1 MESDNKLFLLDAY
14 ALIYRAYYA
23 FIKNPRINSKGF
35 NTSAI
40 LGFVNTLEE
49 VLKKE
54 NPTHIGVAF
63 DPSGPTFRHEA
74 DANYKATRK
83 GMPEELAQQMPV
95 MKQVLAA
102 MSVPCYELAGY
113 EADDLI
119 GTISR
124 KCQAAGWD
132 CVIVTGDKD
141 SLQLIT
147 DRTKVKLVS
156 TRMGQTTT
164 KDMTPETFREQY
176 GFDPIHMIDLKALM
190 GDTSDNIP
198 GVPGVGE
205 KTAMALVQEYGAID
219 EIYRLL
225 PDLHAKPAAIRKLN
239 TNIVS
244 LQQIVEALQGNDY
257 VTGVVPVVENG
268 ETVGYTISFSK
279 SGPVTIYHGKKGENG
294 QNGTTPVIGVEQ
306 DTDGLYYWTLDGE
319 WLTDDEGS
327 KILAQGMAGK
337 SAYELAVE
345 KGYRG
350 TLDEWLASLNGSNG
364 DDGKSAYELAVENGY
379 QGTEEEWLASLKGSA
394 GDQGDDGVTPKLE
407 VRDDGYWYISY
418 DNGQTWNK
426 LGPATGDPGED
437 GDSMFSDID
446 VSDPDYLVLT
456 LAETGASI
464 KLPYYKDKFDLLF
477 VSGSDRVKEMS
488 VYCGPGATAEVEYEL
503 TNPLNVQVAIEC
515 ISHSGYEVAVDK
527 SAKKITVSAPDDPAA
542 ITDPESE
549 ILVFASDDERT
560 VMRKLVVKQ
569 VKYID
574 YRATRQLDWEKS
586 SVNPRF
592 WGEDCKFLD
601 EQSTYDSA
609 TGEGRWAYTGTVIY
623 ITDAAFSGEAGLQE
637 IVIPASVVEVGRNL
651 WNETGGG
658 GAFQNCTA
666 LTSVVFEGDNLSKIN
681 LNTFNGCSALSSIEL
696 PESLEKIEYNAF
708 DDCSA
713 LKSIVIPDKVTYI
726 GEGAFNYCTGLQEA
740 YIGDGVTEIAAK
752 AFAECTALKT
762 VVIGKSI
769 QRIGDQAFNTRSS
782 WDQMTLE
789 KITVLFDDIAS
800 GSFPVLESGSRGV
813 FPKPGGWDLVS
824 YKIYVPKGTKA
835 EYQKNWSDYSSLIV
849 EMQ

>member
-1 MESDNKLFLLDAY
+1 M
-14 ALIYRAYYA
+14 
-23 FIKNPRINSKGF
+23 
-35 NTSAI
+35 I
-40 LGFVNTLEE
+40 LGLLSLVSCTEYDEVAMWNKNEDMGSRLAALEE
-49 VLKKE
+49 LC
-54 NPTHIGVAF
+54 
-63 DPSGPTFRHEA
+63 S
-74 DANYKATRK
+74 
-83 GMPEELAQQMPV
+83 Q
-95 MKQVLAA
+95 
-102 MSVPCYELAGY
+102 
-113 EADDLI
+113 
-119 GTISR
+119 
-124 KCQAAGWD
+124 
-132 CVIVTGDKD
+132 
-141 SLQLIT
+141 
-147 DRTKVKLVS
+147 
-156 TRMGQTTT
+156 
-164 KDMTPETFREQY
+164 
-176 GFDPIHMIDLKALM
+176 
-190 GDTSDNIP
+190 
-198 GVPGVGE
+198 
-205 KTAMALVQEYGAID
+205 
-219 EIYRLL
+219 
-225 PDLHAKPAAIRKLN
+225 LN

-574 YRATRQLDWEKS
+574 YKATRQLDWEKS

-789 KITVLFDDIAS
+789 KITVLFDDVAS

>member
-1 MESDNKLFLLDAY
+1 M
-14 ALIYRAYYA
+14 
-23 FIKNPRINSKGF
+23 
-35 NTSAI
+35 I
-40 LGFVNTLEE
+40 LGLLSLVSCTEYDEVAMWNKNEDMGSRLAALEE
-49 VLKKE
+49 LC
-54 NPTHIGVAF
+54 
-63 DPSGPTFRHEA
+63 S
-74 DANYKATRK
+74 
-83 GMPEELAQQMPV
+83 Q
-95 MKQVLAA
+95 
-102 MSVPCYELAGY
+102 
-113 EADDLI
+113 
-119 GTISR
+119 
-124 KCQAAGWD
+124 
-132 CVIVTGDKD
+132 
-141 SLQLIT
+141 
-147 DRTKVKLVS
+147 
-156 TRMGQTTT
+156 
-164 KDMTPETFREQY
+164 
-176 GFDPIHMIDLKALM
+176 
-190 GDTSDNIP
+190 
-198 GVPGVGE
+198 
-205 KTAMALVQEYGAID
+205 
-219 EIYRLL
+219 
-225 PDLHAKPAAIRKLN
+225 LN

-574 YRATRQLDWEKS
+574 YKATRQLDWEKS

-726 GEGAFNYCTGLQEA
+726 GEGAFNYCT
-740 YIGDGVTEIAAK
+740 
-752 AFAECTALKT
+752 F
-762 VVIGKSI
+762 S
-769 QRIGDQAFNTRSS
+769 
-782 WDQMTLE
+782 
-789 KITVLFDDIAS
+789 
-800 GSFPVLESGSRGV
+800 
-813 FPKPGGWDLVS
+813 
-824 YKIYVPKGTKA
+824 
-835 EYQKNWSDYSSLIV
+835 
-849 EMQ
+849 

>member
-1 MESDNKLFLLDAY
+1 M
-14 ALIYRAYYA
+14 
-23 FIKNPRINSKGF
+23 
-35 NTSAI
+35 I
-40 LGFVNTLEE
+40 LGLLSLVSCTEYDEVAMWNKNEDMGSRLAALEE
-49 VLKKE
+49 LC
-54 NPTHIGVAF
+54 
-63 DPSGPTFRHEA
+63 S
-74 DANYKATRK
+74 
-83 GMPEELAQQMPV
+83 Q
-95 MKQVLAA
+95 
-102 MSVPCYELAGY
+102 
-113 EADDLI
+113 
-119 GTISR
+119 
-124 KCQAAGWD
+124 
-132 CVIVTGDKD
+132 
-141 SLQLIT
+141 
-147 DRTKVKLVS
+147 
-156 TRMGQTTT
+156 
-164 KDMTPETFREQY
+164 
-176 GFDPIHMIDLKALM
+176 
-190 GDTSDNIP
+190 
-198 GVPGVGE
+198 
-205 KTAMALVQEYGAID
+205 
-219 EIYRLL
+219 
-225 PDLHAKPAAIRKLN
+225 LN

-574 YRATRQLDWEKS
+574 YKATRQLDWEKS

-835 EYQKNWSDYSSLIV
+835 EYQKNWSDYIV
-849 EMQ
+849 R

>member
-1 MESDNKLFLLDAY
+1 M
-14 ALIYRAYYA
+14 
-23 FIKNPRINSKGF
+23 
-35 NTSAI
+35 I
-40 LGFVNTLEE
+40 LGLLSLVSCTEYDEVAMWNKNEDMGSRLAALEE
-49 VLKKE
+49 L
-54 NPTHIGVAF
+54 
-63 DPSGPTFRHEA
+63 
-74 DANYKATRK
+74 
-83 GMPEELAQQMPV
+83 
-95 MKQVLAA
+95 
-102 MSVPCYELAGY
+102 C
-113 EADDLI
+113 
-119 GTISR
+119 SR
-124 KCQAAGWD
+124 
-132 CVIVTGDKD
+132 
-141 SLQLIT
+141 
-147 DRTKVKLVS
+147 
-156 TRMGQTTT
+156 
-164 KDMTPETFREQY
+164 
-176 GFDPIHMIDLKALM
+176 
-190 GDTSDNIP
+190 
-198 GVPGVGE
+198 
-205 KTAMALVQEYGAID
+205 
-219 EIYRLL
+219 
-225 PDLHAKPAAIRKLN
+225 LN

-345 KGYRG
+345 K
-350 TLDEWLASLNGSNG
+350 
-364 DDGKSAYELAVENGY
+364 GY

>member
-1 MESDNKLFLLDAY
+1 M
-14 ALIYRAYYA
+14 
-23 FIKNPRINSKGF
+23 
-35 NTSAI
+35 I
-40 LGFVNTLEE
+40 LGLLSLVSCTEYDEVAMWNKNEDMGSRLAALEE
-49 VLKKE
+49 LC
-54 NPTHIGVAF
+54 
-63 DPSGPTFRHEA
+63 S
-74 DANYKATRK
+74 
-83 GMPEELAQQMPV
+83 Q
-95 MKQVLAA
+95 
-102 MSVPCYELAGY
+102 
-113 EADDLI
+113 
-119 GTISR
+119 
-124 KCQAAGWD
+124 
-132 CVIVTGDKD
+132 
-141 SLQLIT
+141 
-147 DRTKVKLVS
+147 
-156 TRMGQTTT
+156 
-164 KDMTPETFREQY
+164 
-176 GFDPIHMIDLKALM
+176 
-190 GDTSDNIP
+190 
-198 GVPGVGE
+198 
-205 KTAMALVQEYGAID
+205 
-219 EIYRLL
+219 
-225 PDLHAKPAAIRKLN
+225 LN

-574 YRATRQLDWEKS
+574 YKATRQLDWEKS

-666 LTSVVFEGDNLSKIN
+666 LTSGVFEGDNLSKIN

>member
-1 MESDNKLFLLDAY
+1 M
-14 ALIYRAYYA
+14 
-23 FIKNPRINSKGF
+23 
-35 NTSAI
+35 I
-40 LGFVNTLEE
+40 LGLLSLVSCTEYDEVAMWNKNEDMGSRLAALEE
-49 VLKKE
+49 LC
-54 NPTHIGVAF
+54 
-63 DPSGPTFRHEA
+63 S
-74 DANYKATRK
+74 
-83 GMPEELAQQMPV
+83 Q
-95 MKQVLAA
+95 
-102 MSVPCYELAGY
+102 
-113 EADDLI
+113 
-119 GTISR
+119 
-124 KCQAAGWD
+124 
-132 CVIVTGDKD
+132 
-141 SLQLIT
+141 
-147 DRTKVKLVS
+147 
-156 TRMGQTTT
+156 
-164 KDMTPETFREQY
+164 
-176 GFDPIHMIDLKALM
+176 
-190 GDTSDNIP
+190 
-198 GVPGVGE
+198 
-205 KTAMALVQEYGAID
+205 
-219 EIYRLL
+219 
-225 PDLHAKPAAIRKLN
+225 LN

-813 FPKPGGWDLVS
+813 FPKPGGWDPVS

>member
-1 MESDNKLFLLDAY
+1 M
-14 ALIYRAYYA
+14 
-23 FIKNPRINSKGF
+23 
-35 NTSAI
+35 I
-40 LGFVNTLEE
+40 LGLLSLVSCTEYDEVAMWNKNEDMGSRLAALEE
-49 VLKKE
+49 L
-54 NPTHIGVAF
+54 
-63 DPSGPTFRHEA
+63 
-74 DANYKATRK
+74 
-83 GMPEELAQQMPV
+83 
-95 MKQVLAA
+95 
-102 MSVPCYELAGY
+102 C
-113 EADDLI
+113 
-119 GTISR
+119 SR
-124 KCQAAGWD
+124 
-132 CVIVTGDKD
+132 
-141 SLQLIT
+141 
-147 DRTKVKLVS
+147 
-156 TRMGQTTT
+156 
-164 KDMTPETFREQY
+164 
-176 GFDPIHMIDLKALM
+176 
-190 GDTSDNIP
+190 
-198 GVPGVGE
+198 
-205 KTAMALVQEYGAID
+205 
-219 EIYRLL
+219 
-225 PDLHAKPAAIRKLN
+225 LN

-560 VMRKLVVKQ
+560 VMRKLVVKP
-569 VKYID
+569 VKYIV
-574 YRATRQLDWEKS
+574 YKATRQLDWKKS
-586 SVNPRF
+586 FGDPRF
-592 WGEDCKFLD
+592 WGGDCKFLD

-813 FPKPGGWDLVS
+813 FPKPGGWDPVS
-824 YKIYVPKGTKA
+824 YKIYVPKGTKT

>member
-1 MESDNKLFLLDAY
+1 MRK
-14 ALIYRAYYA
+14 I
-23 FIKNPRINSKGF
+23 I
-35 NTSAI
+35 TCMI
-40 LGFVNTLEE
+40 LGLLSLVSCTEYDEVAMWNKNEDMGSRLAALEE
-49 VLKKE
+49 LC
-54 NPTHIGVAF
+54 
-63 DPSGPTFRHEA
+63 S
-74 DANYKATRK
+74 
-83 GMPEELAQQMPV
+83 Q
-95 MKQVLAA
+95 
-102 MSVPCYELAGY
+102 
-113 EADDLI
+113 
-119 GTISR
+119 
-124 KCQAAGWD
+124 
-132 CVIVTGDKD
+132 
-141 SLQLIT
+141 
-147 DRTKVKLVS
+147 
-156 TRMGQTTT
+156 
-164 KDMTPETFREQY
+164 
-176 GFDPIHMIDLKALM
+176 
-190 GDTSDNIP
+190 
-198 GVPGVGE
+198 
-205 KTAMALVQEYGAID
+205 
-219 EIYRLL
+219 
-225 PDLHAKPAAIRKLN
+225 LN

-574 YRATRQLDWEKS
+574 YKATRQLDWEKS

-824 YKIYVPKGTKA
+824 YKIG
-835 EYQKNWSDYSSLIV
+835 IV
-849 EMQ
+849 I

>member
-1 MESDNKLFLLDAY
+1 M
-14 ALIYRAYYA
+14 
-23 FIKNPRINSKGF
+23 
-35 NTSAI
+35 I
-40 LGFVNTLEE
+40 LGLLSLVSCTEYDEVAMWNKNEDMGSRLAALEE
-49 VLKKE
+49 L
-54 NPTHIGVAF
+54 
-63 DPSGPTFRHEA
+63 
-74 DANYKATRK
+74 
-83 GMPEELAQQMPV
+83 
-95 MKQVLAA
+95 
-102 MSVPCYELAGY
+102 C
-113 EADDLI
+113 
-119 GTISR
+119 SR
-124 KCQAAGWD
+124 
-132 CVIVTGDKD
+132 
-141 SLQLIT
+141 
-147 DRTKVKLVS
+147 
-156 TRMGQTTT
+156 
-164 KDMTPETFREQY
+164 
-176 GFDPIHMIDLKALM
+176 
-190 GDTSDNIP
+190 
-198 GVPGVGE
+198 
-205 KTAMALVQEYGAID
+205 
-219 EIYRLL
+219 
-225 PDLHAKPAAIRKLN
+225 LN

-257 VTGVVPVVENG
+257 VTGVVENG

-350 TLDEWLASLNGSNG
+350 TLDEWLASLNGSNGDDGKSAYELAVENGYRGTEEEWLASLKGNTGNDGKSAYELAVEKGYQGTEEEWLASLNGSNGNDG

>member
-1 MESDNKLFLLDAY
+1 M
-14 ALIYRAYYA
+14 
-23 FIKNPRINSKGF
+23 
-35 NTSAI
+35 I
-40 LGFVNTLEE
+40 LGLLSLVSCTEYDEVAMWNKNEDMGSRLAALEE
-49 VLKKE
+49 LC
-54 NPTHIGVAF
+54 
-63 DPSGPTFRHEA
+63 S
-74 DANYKATRK
+74 
-83 GMPEELAQQMPV
+83 Q
-95 MKQVLAA
+95 
-102 MSVPCYELAGY
+102 
-113 EADDLI
+113 
-119 GTISR
+119 
-124 KCQAAGWD
+124 
-132 CVIVTGDKD
+132 
-141 SLQLIT
+141 
-147 DRTKVKLVS
+147 
-156 TRMGQTTT
+156 
-164 KDMTPETFREQY
+164 
-176 GFDPIHMIDLKALM
+176 
-190 GDTSDNIP
+190 
-198 GVPGVGE
+198 
-205 KTAMALVQEYGAID
+205 
-219 EIYRLL
+219 
-225 PDLHAKPAAIRKLN
+225 LN

-574 YRATRQLDWEKS
+574 YKATRQLDWEKS

-726 GEGAFNYCTGLQEA
+726 GEGAFRQCTGLQEA

>member
-1 MESDNKLFLLDAY
+1 M
-14 ALIYRAYYA
+14 
-23 FIKNPRINSKGF
+23 
-35 NTSAI
+35 I
-40 LGFVNTLEE
+40 LGLLSLVSCTEYDEVAMWNKNEDMGSRLAALEE
-49 VLKKE
+49 LC
-54 NPTHIGVAF
+54 
-63 DPSGPTFRHEA
+63 S
-74 DANYKATRK
+74 
-83 GMPEELAQQMPV
+83 Q
-95 MKQVLAA
+95 
-102 MSVPCYELAGY
+102 
-113 EADDLI
+113 
-119 GTISR
+119 
-124 KCQAAGWD
+124 
-132 CVIVTGDKD
+132 
-141 SLQLIT
+141 
-147 DRTKVKLVS
+147 
-156 TRMGQTTT
+156 
-164 KDMTPETFREQY
+164 
-176 GFDPIHMIDLKALM
+176 
-190 GDTSDNIP
+190 
-198 GVPGVGE
+198 
-205 KTAMALVQEYGAID
+205 
-219 EIYRLL
+219 
-225 PDLHAKPAAIRKLN
+225 LN

-726 GEGAFNYCTGLQEA
+726 GEGAFLHCTGLQEA

>member
-1 MESDNKLFLLDAY
+1 M
-14 ALIYRAYYA
+14 
-23 FIKNPRINSKGF
+23 
-35 NTSAI
+35 I
-40 LGFVNTLEE
+40 LGLLSLVSCTEYDEVAMWNKNEDMGSRLAALEE
-49 VLKKE
+49 LC
-54 NPTHIGVAF
+54 
-63 DPSGPTFRHEA
+63 S
-74 DANYKATRK
+74 
-83 GMPEELAQQMPV
+83 Q
-95 MKQVLAA
+95 
-102 MSVPCYELAGY
+102 
-113 EADDLI
+113 
-119 GTISR
+119 
-124 KCQAAGWD
+124 
-132 CVIVTGDKD
+132 
-141 SLQLIT
+141 
-147 DRTKVKLVS
+147 
-156 TRMGQTTT
+156 
-164 KDMTPETFREQY
+164 
-176 GFDPIHMIDLKALM
+176 
-190 GDTSDNIP
+190 
-198 GVPGVGE
+198 
-205 KTAMALVQEYGAID
+205 
-219 EIYRLL
+219 
-225 PDLHAKPAAIRKLN
+225 LN

-456 LAETGASI
+456 LAETGTSI

-549 ILVFASDDERT
+549 ILVFASDNERT

-574 YRATRQLDWEKS
+574 YKATRQLDWEKS
-586 SVNPRF
+586 SVDPRF

-713 LKSIVIPDKVTYI
+713 LKSILIPDKVTYI

-813 FPKPGGWDLVS
+813 FPKPGGWDPVS
-824 YKIYVPKGTKA
+824 YKIYVPKGTKT

>member
-1 MESDNKLFLLDAY
+1 M
-14 ALIYRAYYA
+14 
-23 FIKNPRINSKGF
+23 
-35 NTSAI
+35 I
-40 LGFVNTLEE
+40 LGLLSLVSCTEYDEVAMWNKNEDMGSRLAALEE
-49 VLKKE
+49 L
-54 NPTHIGVAF
+54 
-63 DPSGPTFRHEA
+63 
-74 DANYKATRK
+74 
-83 GMPEELAQQMPV
+83 
-95 MKQVLAA
+95 
-102 MSVPCYELAGY
+102 C
-113 EADDLI
+113 
-119 GTISR
+119 SR
-124 KCQAAGWD
+124 
-132 CVIVTGDKD
+132 
-141 SLQLIT
+141 
-147 DRTKVKLVS
+147 
-156 TRMGQTTT
+156 
-164 KDMTPETFREQY
+164 
-176 GFDPIHMIDLKALM
+176 
-190 GDTSDNIP
+190 
-198 GVPGVGE
+198 
-205 KTAMALVQEYGAID
+205 
-219 EIYRLL
+219 
-225 PDLHAKPAAIRKLN
+225 LN

-574 YRATRQLDWEKS
+574 YKATRQLDWEKS

-800 GSFPVLESGSRGV
+800 GSFPVLESG
-813 FPKPGGWDLVS
+813 
-824 YKIYVPKGTKA
+824 
-835 EYQKNWSDYSSLIV
+835 
-849 EMQ
+849 

>member
-1 MESDNKLFLLDAY
+1 M
-14 ALIYRAYYA
+14 
-23 FIKNPRINSKGF
+23 
-35 NTSAI
+35 I
-40 LGFVNTLEE
+40 LGLLSLVSCTEYDEVAMWNKNEDMGSRLAALEE
-49 VLKKE
+49 L
-54 NPTHIGVAF
+54 
-63 DPSGPTFRHEA
+63 
-74 DANYKATRK
+74 
-83 GMPEELAQQMPV
+83 
-95 MKQVLAA
+95 
-102 MSVPCYELAGY
+102 C
-113 EADDLI
+113 
-119 GTISR
+119 SR
-124 KCQAAGWD
+124 
-132 CVIVTGDKD
+132 
-141 SLQLIT
+141 
-147 DRTKVKLVS
+147 
-156 TRMGQTTT
+156 
-164 KDMTPETFREQY
+164 
-176 GFDPIHMIDLKALM
+176 
-190 GDTSDNIP
+190 
-198 GVPGVGE
+198 
-205 KTAMALVQEYGAID
+205 
-219 EIYRLL
+219 
-225 PDLHAKPAAIRKLN
+225 LN

-708 DDCSA
+708 DDCNA

>member
-1 MESDNKLFLLDAY
+1 MRK
-14 ALIYRAYYA
+14 I
-23 FIKNPRINSKGF
+23 I
-35 NTSAI
+35 TCMI
-40 LGFVNTLEE
+40 LGLLSLVSCTEYDEVAMWNKNEDMGSRLAALEE
-49 VLKKE
+49 LC
-54 NPTHIGVAF
+54 
-63 DPSGPTFRHEA
+63 S
-74 DANYKATRK
+74 
-83 GMPEELAQQMPV
+83 Q
-95 MKQVLAA
+95 
-102 MSVPCYELAGY
+102 
-113 EADDLI
+113 
-119 GTISR
+119 
-124 KCQAAGWD
+124 
-132 CVIVTGDKD
+132 
-141 SLQLIT
+141 
-147 DRTKVKLVS
+147 
-156 TRMGQTTT
+156 
-164 KDMTPETFREQY
+164 
-176 GFDPIHMIDLKALM
+176 
-190 GDTSDNIP
+190 
-198 GVPGVGE
+198 
-205 KTAMALVQEYGAID
+205 
-219 EIYRLL
+219 
-225 PDLHAKPAAIRKLN
+225 LN

-574 YRATRQLDWEKS
+574 YKATRQLDWEKS

-726 GEGAFNYCTGLQEA
+726 GEGAFNY
-740 YIGDGVTEIAAK
+740 YNID
-752 AFAECTALKT
+752 
-762 VVIGKSI
+762 
-769 QRIGDQAFNTRSS
+769 SS
-782 WDQMTLE
+782 RYPEED
-789 KITVLFDDIAS
+789 KH
-800 GSFPVLESGSRGV
+800 
-813 FPKPGGWDLVS
+813 
-824 YKIYVPKGTKA
+824 
-835 EYQKNWSDYSSLIV
+835 
-849 EMQ
+849 

>member
-1 MESDNKLFLLDAY
+1 M
-14 ALIYRAYYA
+14 
-23 FIKNPRINSKGF
+23 
-35 NTSAI
+35 I
-40 LGFVNTLEE
+40 LGLLSLVSCTEYDEVAMWNKNEDMGSRLAALEE
-49 VLKKE
+49 LC
-54 NPTHIGVAF
+54 
-63 DPSGPTFRHEA
+63 S
-74 DANYKATRK
+74 
-83 GMPEELAQQMPV
+83 Q
-95 MKQVLAA
+95 
-102 MSVPCYELAGY
+102 
-113 EADDLI
+113 
-119 GTISR
+119 
-124 KCQAAGWD
+124 
-132 CVIVTGDKD
+132 
-141 SLQLIT
+141 
-147 DRTKVKLVS
+147 
-156 TRMGQTTT
+156 
-164 KDMTPETFREQY
+164 
-176 GFDPIHMIDLKALM
+176 
-190 GDTSDNIP
+190 
-198 GVPGVGE
+198 
-205 KTAMALVQEYGAID
+205 
-219 EIYRLL
+219 
-225 PDLHAKPAAIRKLN
+225 LN

-574 YRATRQLDWEKS
+574 YKATRQLDWEKS

-752 AFAECTALKT
+752 AFAECTSLKT

>member
-1 MESDNKLFLLDAY
+1 MRK
-14 ALIYRAYYA
+14 I
-23 FIKNPRINSKGF
+23 I
-35 NTSAI
+35 TCMI
-40 LGFVNTLEE
+40 LGLLSLVSCTEYDEVAMWNKNEDMGSRLAALEE
-49 VLKKE
+49 LC
-54 NPTHIGVAF
+54 
-63 DPSGPTFRHEA
+63 S
-74 DANYKATRK
+74 
-83 GMPEELAQQMPV
+83 Q
-95 MKQVLAA
+95 
-102 MSVPCYELAGY
+102 
-113 EADDLI
+113 
-119 GTISR
+119 
-124 KCQAAGWD
+124 
-132 CVIVTGDKD
+132 
-141 SLQLIT
+141 
-147 DRTKVKLVS
+147 
-156 TRMGQTTT
+156 
-164 KDMTPETFREQY
+164 
-176 GFDPIHMIDLKALM
+176 
-190 GDTSDNIP
+190 
-198 GVPGVGE
+198 
-205 KTAMALVQEYGAID
+205 
-219 EIYRLL
+219 
-225 PDLHAKPAAIRKLN
+225 LN

-574 YRATRQLDWEKS
+574 YKATRQLDWEKS

-824 YKIYVPKGTKA
+824 YKILCTERDESRISEELVG
-835 EYQKNWSDYSSLIV
+835 L
-849 EMQ
+849 

>member
-1 MESDNKLFLLDAY
+1 M
-14 ALIYRAYYA
+14 
-23 FIKNPRINSKGF
+23 
-35 NTSAI
+35 I
-40 LGFVNTLEE
+40 LGLLSLVSCTEYDEVAMWNKNEDMGSRLAALEE
-49 VLKKE
+49 LC
-54 NPTHIGVAF
+54 
-63 DPSGPTFRHEA
+63 S
-74 DANYKATRK
+74 
-83 GMPEELAQQMPV
+83 Q
-95 MKQVLAA
+95 
-102 MSVPCYELAGY
+102 
-113 EADDLI
+113 
-119 GTISR
+119 
-124 KCQAAGWD
+124 
-132 CVIVTGDKD
+132 
-141 SLQLIT
+141 
-147 DRTKVKLVS
+147 
-156 TRMGQTTT
+156 
-164 KDMTPETFREQY
+164 
-176 GFDPIHMIDLKALM
+176 
-190 GDTSDNIP
+190 
-198 GVPGVGE
+198 
-205 KTAMALVQEYGAID
+205 
-219 EIYRLL
+219 
-225 PDLHAKPAAIRKLN
+225 LN

-464 KLPYYKDKFDLLF
+464 KLPYYKDKLDLLF

-574 YRATRQLDWEKS
+574 YKATRQLDWEKS

>member
-1 MESDNKLFLLDAY
+1 M
-14 ALIYRAYYA
+14 
-23 FIKNPRINSKGF
+23 
-35 NTSAI
+35 I
-40 LGFVNTLEE
+40 LGLLSLVSCTEYDEVAMWNKNEDMGSRLAALEE
-49 VLKKE
+49 LC
-54 NPTHIGVAF
+54 
-63 DPSGPTFRHEA
+63 S
-74 DANYKATRK
+74 
-83 GMPEELAQQMPV
+83 Q
-95 MKQVLAA
+95 
-102 MSVPCYELAGY
+102 
-113 EADDLI
+113 
-119 GTISR
+119 
-124 KCQAAGWD
+124 
-132 CVIVTGDKD
+132 
-141 SLQLIT
+141 
-147 DRTKVKLVS
+147 
-156 TRMGQTTT
+156 
-164 KDMTPETFREQY
+164 
-176 GFDPIHMIDLKALM
+176 
-190 GDTSDNIP
+190 
-198 GVPGVGE
+198 
-205 KTAMALVQEYGAID
+205 
-219 EIYRLL
+219 
-225 PDLHAKPAAIRKLN
+225 LN

-488 VYCGPGATAEVEYEL
+488 VYCGPGATAEAEYEL

>member
-1 MESDNKLFLLDAY
+1 M
-14 ALIYRAYYA
+14 
-23 FIKNPRINSKGF
+23 
-35 NTSAI
+35 I
-40 LGFVNTLEE
+40 LGLLSLVSCTEYDEVAMWNKNEDMGSRLAALEE
-49 VLKKE
+49 LC
-54 NPTHIGVAF
+54 
-63 DPSGPTFRHEA
+63 S
-74 DANYKATRK
+74 
-83 GMPEELAQQMPV
+83 Q
-95 MKQVLAA
+95 
-102 MSVPCYELAGY
+102 
-113 EADDLI
+113 
-119 GTISR
+119 
-124 KCQAAGWD
+124 
-132 CVIVTGDKD
+132 
-141 SLQLIT
+141 
-147 DRTKVKLVS
+147 
-156 TRMGQTTT
+156 
-164 KDMTPETFREQY
+164 
-176 GFDPIHMIDLKALM
+176 
-190 GDTSDNIP
+190 
-198 GVPGVGE
+198 
-205 KTAMALVQEYGAID
+205 
-219 EIYRLL
+219 
-225 PDLHAKPAAIRKLN
+225 LN

-574 YRATRQLDWEKS
+574 YKATRQLDWEKS

-726 GEGAFNYCTGLQEA
+726 GEGAFYDCTGLQEA

>member
-1 MESDNKLFLLDAY
+1 M
-14 ALIYRAYYA
+14 
-23 FIKNPRINSKGF
+23 
-35 NTSAI
+35 I
-40 LGFVNTLEE
+40 LGLLSLVSCTEYDEVAMWNKNEDMGSRLAALEE
-49 VLKKE
+49 L
-54 NPTHIGVAF
+54 
-63 DPSGPTFRHEA
+63 
-74 DANYKATRK
+74 
-83 GMPEELAQQMPV
+83 
-95 MKQVLAA
+95 
-102 MSVPCYELAGY
+102 C
-113 EADDLI
+113 
-119 GTISR
+119 SR
-124 KCQAAGWD
+124 
-132 CVIVTGDKD
+132 
-141 SLQLIT
+141 
-147 DRTKVKLVS
+147 
-156 TRMGQTTT
+156 
-164 KDMTPETFREQY
+164 
-176 GFDPIHMIDLKALM
+176 
-190 GDTSDNIP
+190 
-198 GVPGVGE
+198 
-205 KTAMALVQEYGAID
+205 
-219 EIYRLL
+219 
-225 PDLHAKPAAIRKLN
+225 LN

-623 ITDAAFSGEAGLQE
+623 ITDAAFSGEAWLQE

>member
-1 MESDNKLFLLDAY
+1 MRK
-14 ALIYRAYYA
+14 I
-23 FIKNPRINSKGF
+23 I
-35 NTSAI
+35 TCMI
-40 LGFVNTLEE
+40 LGLLSLVSCTEYDEVAMWNKNEDMGSRLAALEE
-49 VLKKE
+49 LC
-54 NPTHIGVAF
+54 
-63 DPSGPTFRHEA
+63 S
-74 DANYKATRK
+74 
-83 GMPEELAQQMPV
+83 Q
-95 MKQVLAA
+95 
-102 MSVPCYELAGY
+102 
-113 EADDLI
+113 
-119 GTISR
+119 
-124 KCQAAGWD
+124 
-132 CVIVTGDKD
+132 
-141 SLQLIT
+141 
-147 DRTKVKLVS
+147 
-156 TRMGQTTT
+156 
-164 KDMTPETFREQY
+164 
-176 GFDPIHMIDLKALM
+176 
-190 GDTSDNIP
+190 
-198 GVPGVGE
+198 
-205 KTAMALVQEYGAID
+205 
-219 EIYRLL
+219 
-225 PDLHAKPAAIRKLN
+225 LN

-782 WDQMTLE
+782 WDQMT
-789 KITVLFDDIAS
+789 
-800 GSFPVLESGSRGV
+800 
-813 FPKPGGWDLVS
+813 
-824 YKIYVPKGTKA
+824 
-835 EYQKNWSDYSSLIV
+835 Q
-849 EMQ
+849 

>member
-1 MESDNKLFLLDAY
+1 M
-14 ALIYRAYYA
+14 
-23 FIKNPRINSKGF
+23 
-35 NTSAI
+35 I
-40 LGFVNTLEE
+40 LGLLSLVSCTEYDEVAMWNKNEDMGSRLAALEE
-49 VLKKE
+49 LC
-54 NPTHIGVAF
+54 
-63 DPSGPTFRHEA
+63 S
-74 DANYKATRK
+74 
-83 GMPEELAQQMPV
+83 Q
-95 MKQVLAA
+95 
-102 MSVPCYELAGY
+102 
-113 EADDLI
+113 
-119 GTISR
+119 
-124 KCQAAGWD
+124 
-132 CVIVTGDKD
+132 
-141 SLQLIT
+141 
-147 DRTKVKLVS
+147 
-156 TRMGQTTT
+156 
-164 KDMTPETFREQY
+164 
-176 GFDPIHMIDLKALM
+176 
-190 GDTSDNIP
+190 
-198 GVPGVGE
+198 
-205 KTAMALVQEYGAID
+205 
-219 EIYRLL
+219 
-225 PDLHAKPAAIRKLN
+225 LN

-574 YRATRQLDWEKS
+574 YKATRQLDWEKS

-726 GEGAFNYCTGLQEA
+726 GEGAFYFCTGLQEA

>member
-1 MESDNKLFLLDAY
+1 M
-14 ALIYRAYYA
+14 
-23 FIKNPRINSKGF
+23 
-35 NTSAI
+35 I
-40 LGFVNTLEE
+40 LGLLSLVSCTEYDE
-49 VLKKE
+49 VAMWNKNE
-54 NPTHIGVAF
+54 DMG
-63 DPSGPTFRHEA
+63 SR
-74 DANYKATRK
+74 
-83 GMPEELAQQMPV
+83 
-95 MKQVLAA
+95 LAA
-102 MSVPCYELAGY
+102 LGELC
-113 EADDLI
+113 
-119 GTISR
+119 S
-124 KCQAAGWD
+124 Q
-132 CVIVTGDKD
+132 
-141 SLQLIT
+141 
-147 DRTKVKLVS
+147 
-156 TRMGQTTT
+156 
-164 KDMTPETFREQY
+164 
-176 GFDPIHMIDLKALM
+176 
-190 GDTSDNIP
+190 
-198 GVPGVGE
+198 
-205 KTAMALVQEYGAID
+205 
-219 EIYRLL
+219 
-225 PDLHAKPAAIRKLN
+225 LN

-574 YRATRQLDWEKS
+574 YKATRQLDWEKS

>member
-1 MESDNKLFLLDAY
+1 M
-14 ALIYRAYYA
+14 
-23 FIKNPRINSKGF
+23 
-35 NTSAI
+35 I
-40 LGFVNTLEE
+40 LGLLSLVSCTEYDEVAMWNKNEDMGSRLAALEE
-49 VLKKE
+49 L
-54 NPTHIGVAF
+54 
-63 DPSGPTFRHEA
+63 
-74 DANYKATRK
+74 
-83 GMPEELAQQMPV
+83 
-95 MKQVLAA
+95 
-102 MSVPCYELAGY
+102 C
-113 EADDLI
+113 
-119 GTISR
+119 SR
-124 KCQAAGWD
+124 
-132 CVIVTGDKD
+132 
-141 SLQLIT
+141 
-147 DRTKVKLVS
+147 
-156 TRMGQTTT
+156 
-164 KDMTPETFREQY
+164 
-176 GFDPIHMIDLKALM
+176 
-190 GDTSDNIP
+190 
-198 GVPGVGE
+198 
-205 KTAMALVQEYGAID
+205 
-219 EIYRLL
+219 
-225 PDLHAKPAAIRKLN
+225 LN

-574 YRATRQLDWEKS
+574 YKATRQLDWEKS
-586 SVNPRF
+586 SVDPRF

-813 FPKPGGWDLVS
+813 FPKPGGWDPVS

>member
-1 MESDNKLFLLDAY
+1 M
-14 ALIYRAYYA
+14 
-23 FIKNPRINSKGF
+23 
-35 NTSAI
+35 I
-40 LGFVNTLEE
+40 LGLLSLVSCTEYDEVAMWNKNEDMGSRLAALEE
-49 VLKKE
+49 LC
-54 NPTHIGVAF
+54 
-63 DPSGPTFRHEA
+63 S
-74 DANYKATRK
+74 
-83 GMPEELAQQMPV
+83 Q
-95 MKQVLAA
+95 
-102 MSVPCYELAGY
+102 
-113 EADDLI
+113 
-119 GTISR
+119 
-124 KCQAAGWD
+124 
-132 CVIVTGDKD
+132 
-141 SLQLIT
+141 
-147 DRTKVKLVS
+147 
-156 TRMGQTTT
+156 
-164 KDMTPETFREQY
+164 
-176 GFDPIHMIDLKALM
+176 
-190 GDTSDNIP
+190 
-198 GVPGVGE
+198 
-205 KTAMALVQEYGAID
+205 
-219 EIYRLL
+219 
-225 PDLHAKPAAIRKLN
+225 LN

-574 YRATRQLDWEKS
+574 YKATRQLDWEKS

-726 GEGAFNYCTGLQEA
+726 GEGAFERCTGLQEA

>member
-1 MESDNKLFLLDAY
+1 M
-14 ALIYRAYYA
+14 
-23 FIKNPRINSKGF
+23 
-35 NTSAI
+35 I
-40 LGFVNTLEE
+40 LGLLSLVSCTEYDEVAMWNKNEDMGSRLAALEE
-49 VLKKE
+49 LC
-54 NPTHIGVAF
+54 
-63 DPSGPTFRHEA
+63 S
-74 DANYKATRK
+74 
-83 GMPEELAQQMPV
+83 Q
-95 MKQVLAA
+95 
-102 MSVPCYELAGY
+102 
-113 EADDLI
+113 
-119 GTISR
+119 
-124 KCQAAGWD
+124 
-132 CVIVTGDKD
+132 
-141 SLQLIT
+141 
-147 DRTKVKLVS
+147 
-156 TRMGQTTT
+156 
-164 KDMTPETFREQY
+164 
-176 GFDPIHMIDLKALM
+176 
-190 GDTSDNIP
+190 
-198 GVPGVGE
+198 
-205 KTAMALVQEYGAID
+205 
-219 EIYRLL
+219 
-225 PDLHAKPAAIRKLN
+225 LN

-350 TLDEWLASLNGSNG
+350 TLDEWLASLNGNTGNDGKSAYELAVEKGYQGTEEEWLASLNGSNGNDG

>member
-1 MESDNKLFLLDAY
+1 M
-14 ALIYRAYYA
+14 
-23 FIKNPRINSKGF
+23 
-35 NTSAI
+35 I
-40 LGFVNTLEE
+40 LGLLSLVSCTEYDEVAMWNKNEDMGSRLAALEE
-49 VLKKE
+49 LC
-54 NPTHIGVAF
+54 
-63 DPSGPTFRHEA
+63 S
-74 DANYKATRK
+74 
-83 GMPEELAQQMPV
+83 Q
-95 MKQVLAA
+95 
-102 MSVPCYELAGY
+102 
-113 EADDLI
+113 
-119 GTISR
+119 
-124 KCQAAGWD
+124 
-132 CVIVTGDKD
+132 
-141 SLQLIT
+141 
-147 DRTKVKLVS
+147 
-156 TRMGQTTT
+156 
-164 KDMTPETFREQY
+164 
-176 GFDPIHMIDLKALM
+176 
-190 GDTSDNIP
+190 
-198 GVPGVGE
+198 
-205 KTAMALVQEYGAID
+205 
-219 EIYRLL
+219 
-225 PDLHAKPAAIRKLN
+225 LN

-394 GDQGDDGVTPKLE
+394 GDQGEDGVTPKLE

-574 YRATRQLDWEKS
+574 YKATRQLDWEKS

>member
-1 MESDNKLFLLDAY
+1 M
-14 ALIYRAYYA
+14 
-23 FIKNPRINSKGF
+23 
-35 NTSAI
+35 I
-40 LGFVNTLEE
+40 LGLLSLVSCTEYDEVAMWNKNEDMGSRLAALEE
-49 VLKKE
+49 LC
-54 NPTHIGVAF
+54 
-63 DPSGPTFRHEA
+63 S
-74 DANYKATRK
+74 
-83 GMPEELAQQMPV
+83 Q
-95 MKQVLAA
+95 
-102 MSVPCYELAGY
+102 
-113 EADDLI
+113 
-119 GTISR
+119 
-124 KCQAAGWD
+124 
-132 CVIVTGDKD
+132 
-141 SLQLIT
+141 
-147 DRTKVKLVS
+147 
-156 TRMGQTTT
+156 
-164 KDMTPETFREQY
+164 
-176 GFDPIHMIDLKALM
+176 
-190 GDTSDNIP
+190 
-198 GVPGVGE
+198 
-205 KTAMALVQEYGAID
+205 
-219 EIYRLL
+219 
-225 PDLHAKPAAIRKLN
+225 LN

-446 VSDPDYLVLT
+446 VSDPDYFVLT

>member
-1 MESDNKLFLLDAY
+1 M
-14 ALIYRAYYA
+14 
-23 FIKNPRINSKGF
+23 
-35 NTSAI
+35 I
-40 LGFVNTLEE
+40 LGLLSLVSCTEYDEVAMWNKNEDMGSRLAALEE
-49 VLKKE
+49 LC
-54 NPTHIGVAF
+54 
-63 DPSGPTFRHEA
+63 S
-74 DANYKATRK
+74 
-83 GMPEELAQQMPV
+83 Q
-95 MKQVLAA
+95 
-102 MSVPCYELAGY
+102 
-113 EADDLI
+113 
-119 GTISR
+119 
-124 KCQAAGWD
+124 
-132 CVIVTGDKD
+132 
-141 SLQLIT
+141 
-147 DRTKVKLVS
+147 
-156 TRMGQTTT
+156 
-164 KDMTPETFREQY
+164 
-176 GFDPIHMIDLKALM
+176 
-190 GDTSDNIP
+190 
-198 GVPGVGE
+198 
-205 KTAMALVQEYGAID
+205 
-219 EIYRLL
+219 
-225 PDLHAKPAAIRKLN
+225 LN

-379 QGTEEEWLASLKGSA
+379 RGTEEEWLASLKGSA

-574 YRATRQLDWEKS
+574 YKATRQLDWEKS

>member
-1 MESDNKLFLLDAY
+1 M
-14 ALIYRAYYA
+14 
-23 FIKNPRINSKGF
+23 
-35 NTSAI
+35 I
-40 LGFVNTLEE
+40 LGLLSLVSCTEYDEVAMWNKNEDMGSRLAALEE
-49 VLKKE
+49 L
-54 NPTHIGVAF
+54 
-63 DPSGPTFRHEA
+63 
-74 DANYKATRK
+74 
-83 GMPEELAQQMPV
+83 
-95 MKQVLAA
+95 
-102 MSVPCYELAGY
+102 C
-113 EADDLI
+113 
-119 GTISR
+119 SR
-124 KCQAAGWD
+124 
-132 CVIVTGDKD
+132 
-141 SLQLIT
+141 
-147 DRTKVKLVS
+147 
-156 TRMGQTTT
+156 
-164 KDMTPETFREQY
+164 
-176 GFDPIHMIDLKALM
+176 
-190 GDTSDNIP
+190 
-198 GVPGVGE
+198 
-205 KTAMALVQEYGAID
+205 
-219 EIYRLL
+219 
-225 PDLHAKPAAIRKLN
+225 LN

-437 GDSMFSDID
+437 GDSMFSDVD
-446 VSDPDYLVLT
+446 NSDPDYLVLT

-762 VVIGKSI
+762 VVIGKSN

>member
-1 MESDNKLFLLDAY
+1 MKKIVTLLIFGLMSLASCTEYDEVAMWNKNEDMGSRLA
-14 ALIYRAYYA
+14 A
-23 FIKNPRINSKGF
+23 
-35 NTSAI
+35 
-40 LGFVNTLEE
+40 LEE
-49 VLKKE
+49 LC
-54 NPTHIGVAF
+54 
-63 DPSGPTFRHEA
+63 S
-74 DANYKATRK
+74 
-83 GMPEELAQQMPV
+83 Q
-95 MKQVLAA
+95 
-102 MSVPCYELAGY
+102 
-113 EADDLI
+113 
-119 GTISR
+119 
-124 KCQAAGWD
+124 
-132 CVIVTGDKD
+132 
-141 SLQLIT
+141 
-147 DRTKVKLVS
+147 
-156 TRMGQTTT
+156 
-164 KDMTPETFREQY
+164 
-176 GFDPIHMIDLKALM
+176 
-190 GDTSDNIP
+190 
-198 GVPGVGE
+198 
-205 KTAMALVQEYGAID
+205 
-219 EIYRLL
+219 
-225 PDLHAKPAAIRKLN
+225 LN

>member
-1 MESDNKLFLLDAY
+1 MRK
-14 ALIYRAYYA
+14 I
-23 FIKNPRINSKGF
+23 I
-35 NTSAI
+35 TCMI
-40 LGFVNTLEE
+40 LGLLSLVSCTEYDEVAMWNKNEDMGSRLAALEE
-49 VLKKE
+49 LC
-54 NPTHIGVAF
+54 
-63 DPSGPTFRHEA
+63 S
-74 DANYKATRK
+74 
-83 GMPEELAQQMPV
+83 Q
-95 MKQVLAA
+95 
-102 MSVPCYELAGY
+102 
-113 EADDLI
+113 
-119 GTISR
+119 
-124 KCQAAGWD
+124 
-132 CVIVTGDKD
+132 
-141 SLQLIT
+141 
-147 DRTKVKLVS
+147 
-156 TRMGQTTT
+156 
-164 KDMTPETFREQY
+164 
-176 GFDPIHMIDLKALM
+176 
-190 GDTSDNIP
+190 
-198 GVPGVGE
+198 
-205 KTAMALVQEYGAID
+205 
-219 EIYRLL
+219 
-225 PDLHAKPAAIRKLN
+225 LN

-418 DNGQTWNK
+418 DNGKTWNK

-527 SAKKITVSAPDDPAA
+527 SAKKITVSAPDDPVA

-574 YRATRQLDWEKS
+574 YKATQQLDWKKS
-586 SVNPRF
+586 FGDPRF

-813 FPKPGGWDLVS
+813 FPKPGGWDPVS
-824 YKIYVPKGTKA
+824 YKIYVPKGTKT

>member
-1 MESDNKLFLLDAY
+1 MRK
-14 ALIYRAYYA
+14 I
-23 FIKNPRINSKGF
+23 I
-35 NTSAI
+35 TCMI
-40 LGFVNTLEE
+40 LGLLSLVSCTEYDEVAMWNKNEDMGSRLAALEE
-49 VLKKE
+49 LC
-54 NPTHIGVAF
+54 
-63 DPSGPTFRHEA
+63 S
-74 DANYKATRK
+74 
-83 GMPEELAQQMPV
+83 Q
-95 MKQVLAA
+95 
-102 MSVPCYELAGY
+102 
-113 EADDLI
+113 
-119 GTISR
+119 
-124 KCQAAGWD
+124 
-132 CVIVTGDKD
+132 
-141 SLQLIT
+141 
-147 DRTKVKLVS
+147 
-156 TRMGQTTT
+156 
-164 KDMTPETFREQY
+164 
-176 GFDPIHMIDLKALM
+176 
-190 GDTSDNIP
+190 
-198 GVPGVGE
+198 
-205 KTAMALVQEYGAID
+205 
-219 EIYRLL
+219 
-225 PDLHAKPAAIRKLN
+225 LN

-306 DTDGLYYWTLDGE
+306 DTDGFYYWTLDGE

>member
-1 MESDNKLFLLDAY
+1 M
-14 ALIYRAYYA
+14 
-23 FIKNPRINSKGF
+23 
-35 NTSAI
+35 I
-40 LGFVNTLEE
+40 LGLLSLVSCTEYDEVAMWNKNEDMGSRLAALEE
-49 VLKKE
+49 L
-54 NPTHIGVAF
+54 
-63 DPSGPTFRHEA
+63 
-74 DANYKATRK
+74 
-83 GMPEELAQQMPV
+83 
-95 MKQVLAA
+95 
-102 MSVPCYELAGY
+102 C
-113 EADDLI
+113 
-119 GTISR
+119 SR
-124 KCQAAGWD
+124 
-132 CVIVTGDKD
+132 
-141 SLQLIT
+141 
-147 DRTKVKLVS
+147 
-156 TRMGQTTT
+156 
-164 KDMTPETFREQY
+164 
-176 GFDPIHMIDLKALM
+176 
-190 GDTSDNIP
+190 
-198 GVPGVGE
+198 
-205 KTAMALVQEYGAID
+205 
-219 EIYRLL
+219 
-225 PDLHAKPAAIRKLN
+225 LN

-464 KLPYYKDKFDLLF
+464 KLPYSNDTFDLLF

>member
-1 MESDNKLFLLDAY
+1 M
-14 ALIYRAYYA
+14 
-23 FIKNPRINSKGF
+23 
-35 NTSAI
+35 I
-40 LGFVNTLEE
+40 LGLLSLVSCTEYDEVAMWNKNEDMGSRLAALEE
-49 VLKKE
+49 LC
-54 NPTHIGVAF
+54 
-63 DPSGPTFRHEA
+63 S
-74 DANYKATRK
+74 
-83 GMPEELAQQMPV
+83 Q
-95 MKQVLAA
+95 
-102 MSVPCYELAGY
+102 
-113 EADDLI
+113 
-119 GTISR
+119 
-124 KCQAAGWD
+124 
-132 CVIVTGDKD
+132 
-141 SLQLIT
+141 
-147 DRTKVKLVS
+147 
-156 TRMGQTTT
+156 
-164 KDMTPETFREQY
+164 
-176 GFDPIHMIDLKALM
+176 
-190 GDTSDNIP
+190 
-198 GVPGVGE
+198 
-205 KTAMALVQEYGAID
+205 
-219 EIYRLL
+219 
-225 PDLHAKPAAIRKLN
+225 LN

-574 YRATRQLDWEKS
+574 YKATRQLDWEKS

-789 KITVLFDDIAS
+789 KIPVLFDDIAS

>member
-1 MESDNKLFLLDAY
+1 M
-14 ALIYRAYYA
+14 
-23 FIKNPRINSKGF
+23 
-35 NTSAI
+35 I
-40 LGFVNTLEE
+40 LGLLSLVSCTEFDEVAMWNKNEDMGSRLAALEE
-49 VLKKE
+49 LC
-54 NPTHIGVAF
+54 
-63 DPSGPTFRHEA
+63 S
-74 DANYKATRK
+74 
-83 GMPEELAQQMPV
+83 Q
-95 MKQVLAA
+95 
-102 MSVPCYELAGY
+102 
-113 EADDLI
+113 
-119 GTISR
+119 
-124 KCQAAGWD
+124 
-132 CVIVTGDKD
+132 
-141 SLQLIT
+141 
-147 DRTKVKLVS
+147 
-156 TRMGQTTT
+156 
-164 KDMTPETFREQY
+164 
-176 GFDPIHMIDLKALM
+176 
-190 GDTSDNIP
+190 
-198 GVPGVGE
+198 
-205 KTAMALVQEYGAID
+205 
-219 EIYRLL
+219 
-225 PDLHAKPAAIRKLN
+225 LN